1 MPFPLP
7 LPAGP
12 SEVISPI
19 ATPDIVSVL
28 LSWEPPIN
36 GRGTITQYVV
46 DHGLADSEH
55 LIASVPLSGNTTSY
69 RVTQLIPET
78 AYRFIVTPSTSAG
91 EGPQRCL
98 NGTTLS
104 IGECCTLC

>member
-12 SEVISPI
+12 SEVTSLV

-28 LSWEPPIN
+28 LSWEPPIS

-46 DHGLADSEH
+46 DHGFADSEH
-55 LIASVPLSGNTTSY
+55 VIASVVLSGNITSY
-69 RVTQLIPET
+69 RVTRLILET
-78 AYRFIVTPSTSAG
+78 AYRFTVTPFTSAG
-91 EGPQRCL
+91 EGPQRRL

-104 IGECCTLC
+104 ISKYCILC

>member
-12 SEVISPI
+12 SEVTSLV
-19 ATPDIVSVL
+19 ATPDIVSVR

-36 GRGTITQYVV
+36 GSGTITRYMV

-55 LIASVPLSGNTTSY
+55 LIASVVLSGNTTSY
-69 RVTQLIPET
+69 RVTGLILET
-78 AYRFIVTPSTSAG
+78 AYRFTVTPYTSAG
-91 EGPQRCL
+91 EGPQRRL

-104 IGECCTLC
+104 IGECC

>member
-12 SEVISPI
+12 SEVTSLV
-19 ATPDIVSVL
+19 ATPDIVSVQ
-28 LSWEPPIN
+28 LSWEPPIS

-55 LIASVPLSGNTTSY
+55 LIASVALSGNTTSY
-69 RVTQLIPET
+69 QVTGLILET
-78 AYRFIVTPSTSAG
+78 AYRFTVTPFTSAG
-91 EGPQRCL
+91 EGPQRHL
-98 NGTTLS
+98 NGTTLF
-104 IGECCTLC
+104 IGECCILC